1 MNKTQLTAIEAL
13 KQPKLLAIVAA
24 IAIALGGVA
33 CSGKSDTDAA
43 AKPATD
49 MSKDAAKDTSKS
61 AEKPAAKDAKPGA
74 TPAVAKAALTV
85 SAIQPKTASLA
96 LKLAANGNVA
106 AWQEASI
113 GAEAS
118 GLRLTQV
125 LVNVGDSVKK
135 GQLLATF
142 AGDAVQADV
151 AQAKA
156 ALMEAQANALD
167 AAANAERARTL
178 QNTGALSTQ
187 QINQYITAEK
197 TAAARVQAAQATLS
211 AQGVRTQNTQ
221 VRAPDNGVISARGAT
236 VGAVVGAG
244 TELFR
249 MIRGGRLEW
258 RAEVTS
264 DEIGNIK
271 PGSKAS
277 ITAASGAQVEG
288 TVRTIAPTVDAAT
301 RNALVYVD
309 LPANAGVKAGMFAK
323 GEFGLGA
330 ADVLTL
336 PQQALV
342 LRDGFTYAMKI
353 ELNNKVSQVKLETGR
368 RVGDVVEIKS
378 GAKATERYVASGS
391 AFLADGD
398 TVKLV
403 DAVTTEAKTAGAK

>member
-1 MNKTQLTAIEAL
+1 MNNTQTS
-13 KQPKLLAIVAA
+13 QHKLLAVVAA
-24 IAIALGGVA
+24 IAIVLGGVA
-33 CSGKSDTDAA
+33 CSGKSDTAEA
-43 AKPATD
+43 AKPATNSANT
-49 MSKDAAKDTSKS
+49 SKTETAKPADAAKSDK
-61 AEKPAAKDAKPGA
+61 AGAA
-74 TPAVAKAALTV
+74 PAVVKAALTV
-85 SAIQPKTASLA
+85 TAVQPSNGSLA
-96 LKLAANGNVA
+96 LKLAANGNVV

-113 GAEAS
+113 GAETS

-125 LVNVGDSVKK
+125 LVNVGDTVKK

-156 ALMEAQANALD
+156 ALMEAQANAMD
-167 AAANAERARTL
+167 ATANAERARTL

-187 QINQYITAEK
+187 QINQYLTAEK

-236 VGAVVGAG
+236 VGAVVGGG

-264 DEIGNIK
+264 NEIASIK
-271 PGSKAS
+271 PGAKAMV
-277 ITAASGAQVEG
+277 TAASGAQVEG
-288 TVRTIAPTVDAAT
+288 TVRTVAPTIDAAT

-323 GEFGLGA
+323 GEFALGA
-330 ADVLTL
+330 ANALTL

-342 LRDGFTYAMKI
+342 LRDGFTYAMRV
-353 ELNNKVSQVKLETGR
+353 EANNKVSQVKLETGR
-368 RVGDVVEIKS
+368 SVGDAVEIKQ
-378 GAKATERYVASGS
+378 GAKPSDRFVASGAS
-391 AFLADGD
+391 FLADGD
-398 TVKLV
+398 TVKIV
-403 DAVTTEAKTAGAK
+403 DAAKAETQPAGAK

>member
-1 MNKTQLTAIEAL
+1 MNNSQIF
-13 KQPKLLAIVAA
+13 QPKLLAVVAA
-24 IAIALGGVA
+24 IAIAIGGVA
-33 CSGKSDTDAA
+33 CSDKSET
-43 AKPATD
+43 AKPA
-49 MSKDAAKDTSKS
+49 DAAKTETSKS
-61 AEKPAAKDAKPGA
+61 ADAAKSDKAGA
-74 TPAVAKAALTV
+74 SPVAPKAALTV
-85 SAIQPKTASLA
+85 SAVQPSNGSLA
-96 LKLAANGNVA
+96 LKLPANGNVA

-125 LVNVGDSVKK
+125 LVNVGDTVKK

-156 ALMEAQANALD
+156 ALMEAQANAMD
-167 AAANAERARTL
+167 ATANAERARTL

-187 QINQYITAEK
+187 QINQYLTAEK

-236 VGAVVGAG
+236 VGAVVGGG

-264 DEIGNIK
+264 NEIASIK
-271 PGSKAS
+271 PGAKAMV
-277 ITAASGAQVEG
+277 TAASGAQVEG
-288 TVRTIAPTVDAAT
+288 TVRTVAPTIDAAT

-323 GEFGLGA
+323 GEFALGA
-330 ADVLTL
+330 ANALTL

-342 LRDGFTYAMKI
+342 LRDGFTYAMRV
-353 ELNNKVSQVKLETGR
+353 EANNKVSQVKLETGR
-368 RVGDVVEIKS
+368 RVGDAVEIKQ
-378 GAKATERYVASGS
+378 GAKSSDRFVASGGG
-391 AFLADGD
+391 FLADGD
-398 TVKLV
+398 TVKIV
-403 DAVTTEAKTAGAK
+403 EAQPAGAK

>member
-1 MNKTQLTAIEAL
+1 MNNSQIF
-13 KQPKLLAIVAA
+13 QPKLLAVVAA

-33 CSGKSDTDAA
+33 CSGKSEPAKSADAAKSETAAKSEKTDKAGKTDAA
-43 AKPATD
+43 
-49 MSKDAAKDTSKS
+49 
-61 AEKPAAKDAKPGA
+61 
-74 TPAVAKAALTV
+74 PAVVKAALTV
-85 SAIQPKTASLA
+85 TAVQPSNGSLA
-96 LKLAANGNVA
+96 LKLTANGNVA

-187 QINQYITAEK
+187 QINQYLTAEK

-236 VGAVVGAG
+236 VGAVVGGG

-264 DEIGNIK
+264 NEIASIK
-271 PGSKAS
+271 PGAKAKV
-277 ITAASGAQVEG
+277 TAASGAQVEG
-288 TVRTIAPTVDAAT
+288 TVRTVAPTIDSAT

-323 GEFGLGA
+323 GEFALGSA
-330 ADVLTL
+330 NALTL

-342 LRDGFTYAMKI
+342 LRDGFTYAMRV
-353 ELNNKVSQVKLETGR
+353 EANNKVTQVKLETGR
-368 RVGDVVEIKS
+368 RVGDSVEIKQ
-378 GAKATERYVASGS
+378 GAKPSDRFVASGAS
-391 AFLADGD
+391 FLADGD
-398 TVKLV
+398 TVKVV
-403 DAVTTEAKTAGAK
+403 DAKAAGTETPIAAAAATAVVQAGAK

>member
-1 MNKTQLTAIEAL
+1 
-13 KQPKLLAIVAA
+13 
-24 IAIALGGVA
+24 
-33 CSGKSDTDAA
+33 
-43 AKPATD
+43 
-49 MSKDAAKDTSKS
+49 
-61 AEKPAAKDAKPGA
+61 
-74 TPAVAKAALTV
+74 
-85 SAIQPKTASLA
+85 
-96 LKLAANGNVA
+96 
-106 AWQEASI
+106 
-113 GAEAS
+113 
-118 GLRLTQV
+118 LTQV
-125 LVNVGDSVKK
+125 LVNVGDTVKK

-156 ALMEAQANALD
+156 SLMEAQANALD

-187 QINQYITAEK
+187 QINQYLTAEK

-264 DEIGNIK
+264 NEIASIK
-271 PGSKAS
+271 PGAKAKV
-277 ITAASGAQVEG
+277 TAASGAQVEG
-288 TVRTIAPTVDAAT
+288 TVRTVAPTIDAAT

-323 GEFGLGA
+323 GEFALGSA
-330 ADVLTL
+330 NALTL

-342 LRDGFTYAMKI
+342 LRDGFTYAMRV
-353 ELNNKVSQVKLETGR
+353 EANNKVTQIKLETGR
-368 RVGDVVEIKS
+368 RVGDSVEIKQ
-378 GAKATERYVASGS
+378 GAKPSDRFVASGS
-391 AFLADGD
+391 SFLADGD
-398 TVKLV
+398 TVKVV
-403 DAVTTEAKTAGAK
+403 DAKAAGTETPVAAVTTAVVQAGAK